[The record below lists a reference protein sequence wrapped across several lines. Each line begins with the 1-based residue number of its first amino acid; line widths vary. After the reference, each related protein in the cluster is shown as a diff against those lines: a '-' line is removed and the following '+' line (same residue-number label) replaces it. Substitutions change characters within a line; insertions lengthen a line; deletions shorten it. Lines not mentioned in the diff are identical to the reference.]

1 MCIGFISLGEVKYVQ
16 LRRASSSPEVRYPGG
31 FKSTVRND
39 ITHRLYKLVRAPAL
53 DSEIATCYEVKAV
66 ECAKEVKRLLYRKGI
81 KARFFVE
88 YPDVYAIK
96 LNDGNLPEWFLRSF
110 SEIKPRSVR
119 EVLGFD
125 EGDLRYRFG
134 GMVQGKFP
142 YDVRR
147 HKPYWCP
154 ALRRLSIE
162 VYYERPEYWEALER
176 LFNRHV
182 DGVLQE
188 FVELVPRSLKGI
200 WDLDRGGVKLALL
213 DGMTLESKLRE
224 IAEIKSRSYNGLST
238 LQLVNGDALLGVVG
252 SREEEYYIANLLS
265 GLLFR
270 SGCIPYYVELP
281 TTHAEY
287 LKLPRALYVGVG
299 LKKISE
305 GYVRGL
311 AVLMTGLGNVVGYVD
326 KDFHIK
332 GTSMEFLEEGEL
344 EEFIDSIKE
353 ALERY
358 RNNAHTVPDLIVVA
372 RSRKFHDAEWETLRR
387 NFARRWLRLSS
398 SGLLLMSSYKYVGI
412 GPSRAVEVGRT
423 TVDGGLHGVWLVQ
436 LSKFKSA
443 VKVSYFYTGND
454 ATLPLAA
461 YIYLRSLDF
470 TSLTQGRTS
479 LLPVKYARNYL
490 RWKYSS

>member
-1 MCIGFISLGEVKYVQ
+1 M
-16 LRRASSSPEVRYPGG
+16 
-31 FKSTVRND
+31 
-39 ITHRLYKLVRAPAL
+39 RAPTL
-53 DSEIATCYEVKAV
+53 DSEIASCYEVKAV
-66 ECAKEVKRLLYRKGI
+66 ECAKEVKRLLNRKGI
-81 KARFFVE
+81 EARFIVE
-88 YPDVYAIK
+88 YPDVYVIR

-110 SEIKPRSVR
+110 SEIRTRSVR

-134 GMVQGKFP
+134 GMIQGKSP

-147 HKPYWCP
+147 HKPYRCP
-154 ALRRLSIE
+154 ALQHLSIE
-162 VYYERPEYWEALER
+162 VYYERPKYWKALKR

-182 DGVLQE
+182 DGVLRE
-188 FVELVPRSLKGI
+188 FVELVPRSFRGI
-200 WDLDRGGVKLALL
+200 WDLEGGGVKLALL
-213 DGMTLESKLRE
+213 DGKTLKSKLRE
-224 IAEIKSRSYNGLST
+224 IAEIKSRSYDGLST
-238 LQLVNGDALLGVVG
+238 LQLVNGNTLLEVARGRGGV
-252 SREEEYYIANLLS
+252 YYVANLLS
-265 GLLFR
+265 ALLFK

-287 LKLPRALYVGVG
+287 LKLPMALYVGVG

-311 AVLMTGLGNVVGYVD
+311 AVLMTGFGNVVGYVD
-326 KDFHIK
+326 KDFHIR

-344 EEFIDSIKE
+344 EEFVDSIKE

-358 RNNAHTVPDLIVVA
+358 RNNAHAEPDLIVVV

-398 SGLLLMSSYKYVGI
+398 KGLLLMSSYNYDVEI
-412 GPSRAVEVGRT
+412 GPSRTVEVGRT
-423 TVDGGLHGVWLVQ
+423 RVDDGLHGVWLVQ
-436 LSKFKSA
+436 LSNFSSA

-470 TSLTQGRTS
+470 TGLTQGRMS
-479 LLPVKYARNYL
+479 LPPVKYARNYL
-490 RWKYSS
+490 KWMYLSQ

>member
-1 MCIGFISLGEVKYVQ
+1 
-16 LRRASSSPEVRYPGG
+16 
-31 FKSTVRND
+31 
-39 ITHRLYKLVRAPAL
+39 VRAPTL
-53 DSEIATCYEVKAV
+53 ESEIAFCYEVKAV
-66 ECAKEVKRLLYRKGI
+66 ECAKEVKRLLNRKGI
-81 KARFFVE
+81 EARFIVE
-88 YPDVYAIK
+88 YPDVYAIR
-96 LNDGNLPEWFLRSF
+96 LNDGNLPEWFRKSF

-134 GMVQGKFP
+134 GRGQGKWP
-142 YDVRR
+142 YDVLRR
-147 HKPYWCP
+147 KPYWCP

-162 VYYERPEYWEALER
+162 VYYERLEYWEALER

-188 FVELVPRSLKGI
+188 FVELVPRSLKDI

-213 DGMTLESKLRE
+213 DGKTLKSKLRE

-238 LQLVNGDALLGVVG
+238 LQLVKGDTLLEVVG
-252 SREEEYYIANLLS
+252 GQEERYYIANLLS

-270 SGCIPYYVELP
+270 SGCIPYYVELS

-299 LKKISE
+299 LKKVGEEYAKGI
-305 GYVRGL
+305 
-311 AVLMTGLGNVVGYVD
+311 AVLMTGRGNVVGYVN
-326 KDFHIK
+326 KDFHIR

-344 EEFIDSIKE
+344 EEFVDGIKE

-358 RNNAHTVPDLIVVA
+358 RNNAHAEPDLIVVV

-387 NFARRWLRLSS
+387 NFARHWLRLSPR
-398 SGLLLMSSYKYVGI
+398 GLLLMSSYKYVKI
-412 GPSRAVEVGRT
+412 GRRRAVEVGRAM
-423 TVDGGLHGVWLVQ
+423 VDGGLHGVWLVQ
-436 LSKFKSA
+436 LSNFNSA

-454 ATLPLAA
+454 ATLPLVA

-470 TSLTQGRTS
+470 TSLTQNRTS
-479 LLPVKYARNYL
+479 LPPVKYARNYL
-490 RWKYSS
+490 KWMYLSQ

>member
-1 MCIGFISLGEVKYVQ
+1 MNLSTG
-16 LRRASSSPEVRYPGG
+16 SPEILHPGE
-31 FKSTVRND
+31 FKSTRWNN
-39 ITHRLYKLVRAPAL
+39 ITYRLYRLIRAPAIR
-53 DSEIATCYEVKAV
+53 SEIAPCYEVKTV
-66 ECAKEVKRLLYRKGI
+66 ECASEVKRLLSRKGI
-81 KARFFVE
+81 KASFFVE
-88 YPDVYAIK
+88 YPDVYVIR
-96 LNDGNLPEWFLRSF
+96 LNDGSLPEWFRKYF

-134 GMVQGKFP
+134 DMSQSKSP
-142 YDVRR
+142 YDVLRR
-147 HKPYWCP
+147 QPYKCSDS
-154 ALRRLSIE
+154 RRLSIE
-162 VYYERPEYWEALER
+162 VYYERLEYWDAFER

-182 DGVLQE
+182 DGVLLE

-213 DGMTLESKLRE
+213 DDKTLERKFRE
-224 IAEIKSRSYNGLST
+224 IAEIKSRSYDALST
-238 LQLVNGDALLGVVG
+238 LQLVNGDTLLEAARGRGGV
-252 SREEEYYIANLLS
+252 YYVANLLS
-265 GLLFR
+265 ALLFK

-311 AVLMTGLGNVVGYVD
+311 AVLMTGLGNVVGYVE
-326 KDFHIK
+326 KDFHIR
-332 GTSMEFLEEGEL
+332 GRSMEFKEEEL
-344 EEFIDSIKE
+344 EEFVGSIKE
-353 ALERY
+353 TLESY
-358 RNNAHTVPDLIVVA
+358 RNNARENPELVVA
-372 RSRKFHDAEWETLRR
+372 VRSREFHDAEWRTLGRD
-387 NFARRWLRLSS
+387 FAGHWLRLTSK
-398 SGLLLMSSYKYVGI
+398 GLLLMSSYKYVRI
-412 GPSRAVEVGRT
+412 GPSRAVEVGRAM
-423 TVDGGLHGVWLVQ
+423 VDGGLHGVWLVQ

-479 LLPVKYARNYL
+479 LPPVKYAQNYL
-490 RWKYSS
+490 RWKYPSQ

>member
-1 MCIGFISLGEVKYVQ
+1 
-16 LRRASSSPEVRYPGG
+16 
-31 FKSTVRND
+31 
-39 ITHRLYKLVRAPAL
+39 VRAQAL
-53 DSEIATCYEVKAV
+53 ESEIAFCYEVKAV
-66 ECAKEVKRLLYRKGI
+66 ECAKEVKRLLSRNGI
-81 KARFFVE
+81 EANFFSE
-88 YPDVYAIK
+88 YPDVYVIG
-96 LNDGNLPEWFLRSF
+96 LNDGNLPEWFLKSF

-134 GMVQGKFP
+134 DMVQGKSP
-142 YDVRR
+142 YDVRKR
-147 HKPYWCP
+147 KPYWCP

-162 VYYERPEYWEALER
+162 VYYERLEYWEALEK

-182 DGVLQE
+182 DGVLRE
-188 FVELVPRSLKGI
+188 FVELVPRSLKDI

-213 DGMTLESKLRE
+213 DGKTLKSKLRE

-238 LQLVNGDALLGVVG
+238 LQLVKGDTLLEVVG
-252 SREEEYYIANLLS
+252 GQEERYYIANLLS

-299 LKKISE
+299 LKKVGEEYAKGI
-305 GYVRGL
+305 
-311 AVLMTGLGNVVGYVD
+311 AVLMTGRGNVVGYVN
-326 KDFHIK
+326 KDFHIR

-344 EEFIDSIKE
+344 EEFVDGIKE

-358 RNNAHTVPDLIVVA
+358 RNNAHAEPDLIVVV

-387 NFARRWLRLSS
+387 NFARRWLRLSPR
-398 SGLLLMSSYKYVGI
+398 GLLLMSSYKYVKI
-412 GPSRAVEVGRT
+412 GRSRAVEVGRAM
-423 TVDGGLHGVWLVQ
+423 VDGGLHGVWLVQ
-436 LSKFKSA
+436 LSYFNSA

-470 TSLTQGRTS
+470 TSLTQNRTS
-479 LLPVKYARNYL
+479 LPPVKYARNYL
-490 RWKYSS
+490 KWMYLSQ

>member
-1 MCIGFISLGEVKYVQ
+1 MNLSTGAPEI
-16 LRRASSSPEVRYPGG
+16 LRPGK
-31 FKSTVRND
+31 FKSTEWIN
-39 ITHRLYKLVRAPAL
+39 ITYRLYRLIRAPAIR
-53 DSEIATCYEVKAV
+53 SEIAPCYEVKTV
-66 ECAKEVKRLLYRKGI
+66 ECASEVKRLLSRKGI
-81 KARFFVE
+81 EASFFVE
-88 YPDVYAIK
+88 YPDVYVIR
-96 LNDGNLPEWFLRSF
+96 LNDGNLPEWFRKYF
-110 SEIKPRSVR
+110 SEIKPSSVR

-134 GMVQGKFP
+134 DMSQSKSP
-142 YDVRR
+142 YDV
-147 HKPYWCP
+147 
-154 ALRRLSIE
+154 LRRQPYTCSDPHLTIE
-162 VYYERPEYWEALER
+162 VYYERPEYWDALER
-176 LFNRHV
+176 LFKRHV
-182 DGVLQE
+182 DRVLRE
-188 FVELVPRSLKGI
+188 FVGLVPRSLKDI
-200 WDLDRGGVKLALL
+200 WDLDKGGVKLALL
-213 DGMTLESKLRE
+213 DDETLERKFRE
-224 IAEIKSRSYNGLST
+224 IAEIKSRCYYNGLST
-238 LQLVNGDALLGVVG
+238 LQLANGDTLLEVARGRSGV
-252 SREEEYYIANLLS
+252 YYVANLLS
-265 GLLFR
+265 ALLFK

-305 GYVRGL
+305 GYVKGL

-332 GTSMEFLEEGEL
+332 GRSMEFKEEEL
-344 EEFIDSIKE
+344 EEFVDSIKE
-353 ALERY
+353 TLESY
-358 RNNAHTVPDLIVVA
+358 RNNARENPELVVA
-372 RSRKFHDAEWETLRR
+372 VRSRKFHDVEWRTLKR

-412 GPSRAVEVGRT
+412 GPARAVEVGRT

-470 TSLTQGRTS
+470 TSLTQCRTS
-479 LLPVKYARNYL
+479 LPPVKYARNYL
-490 RWKYSS
+490 RWKYPS

>member
-1 MCIGFISLGEVKYVQ
+1 MRIGFISLGDVKYVQ
-16 LRRASSSPEVRYPGG
+16 LRRASGSPEVRYPGK
-31 FKSTVRND
+31 FKSMARND
-39 ITHRLYKLVRAPAL
+39 ITYKLYKLMRAPAL
-53 DSEIATCYEVKAV
+53 ESEIATCYEVKAV
-66 ECAKEVKRLLYRKGI
+66 ECAKEVKRLLNRKGI
-81 KARFFVE
+81 KARFIVE
-88 YPDVYAIK
+88 YPDVYVIR
-96 LNDGNLPEWFLRSF
+96 LNDGNMPEWFLRSF
-110 SEIKPRSVR
+110 SEIQTRSVR

-125 EGDLRYRFG
+125 EGDLHYRFG
-134 GMVQGKFP
+134 GVGQSKSP
-142 YDVRR
+142 YDVLRR
-147 HKPYWCP
+147 KPYRCP

-162 VYYERPEYWEALER
+162 VYYERPEYWEALES

-188 FVELVPRSLKGI
+188 FVELVPKKFKGI

-213 DGMTLESKLRE
+213 DGKTLESRFRE

-238 LQLVNGDALLGVVG
+238 LQLVNGDRLLGVVG
-252 SREEEYYIANLLS
+252 GRGEEYYIANLLS

-281 TTHAEY
+281 TTRSEY

-299 LKKISE
+299 LRKVGEEYAKGI
-305 GYVRGL
+305 
-311 AVLMTGLGNVVGYVD
+311 AVLMTGRGNVVGYVD
-326 KDFHIK
+326 KDFHIR
-332 GTSMEFLEEGEL
+332 GRSMEFKEEEL
-344 EEFIDSIKE
+344 EEFVGGIKE
-353 ALERY
+353 ALEKY
-358 RNNAHTVPDLIVVA
+358 RNNARENPELVVA
-372 RSRKFHDAEWETLRR
+372 VRSRKFHDAEWRTLKR

-398 SGLLLMSSYKYVGI
+398 GGLLLMSSYKYVGI

-423 TVDGGLHGVWLVQ
+423 MVDGGLHGVWLVQ

-470 TSLTQGRTS
+470 TSLTQARTS
-479 LLPVKYARNYL
+479 LPPVKYARNYL
-490 RWKYSS
+490 RWKYPS

>member
-1 MCIGFISLGEVKYVQ
+1 VQ
-16 LRRASSSPEVRYPGG
+16 MRRASSPPEVRYPGG
-31 FKSTVRND
+31 FKSTARNNV
-39 ITHRLYKLVRAPAL
+39 TYRLYKLVRAPTL
-53 DSEIATCYEVKAV
+53 ESEIASCYEVKAV
-66 ECAKEVKRLLYRKGI
+66 ECASEVKRLLSRNGI
-81 KARFFVE
+81 EANFFSE
-88 YPDVYAIK
+88 YPDVYVIG

-110 SEIKPRSVR
+110 SEIEPRSVR

-134 GMVQGKFP
+134 GMVQGKSP

-147 HKPYWCP
+147 RKPYWCP

-162 VYYERPEYWEALER
+162 VYYERPEYWEALES
-176 LFNRHV
+176 LFYKHV

-188 FVELVPRSLKGI
+188 VVELVPRSLKGI

-213 DGMTLESKLRE
+213 DGKTLKSKLRE
-224 IAEIKSRSYNGLST
+224 IAEIKSRSYDGLST
-238 LQLVNGDALLGVVG
+238 LQLVNGDTLLGAARGRSGV
-252 SREEEYYIANLLS
+252 YYVANLLS
-265 GLLFR
+265 ALLFK

-326 KDFHIK
+326 KDFHIR

-344 EEFIDSIKE
+344 EEFVGGIKE

-358 RNNAHTVPDLIVVA
+358 RNNAHAEPDLIVVV

-398 SGLLLMSSYKYVGI
+398 RGLLLMSSYNYVEI

-423 TVDGGLHGVWLVQ
+423 RVDGGLHGVWLVQ
-436 LSKFKSA
+436 LSNFNSA

-470 TSLTQGRTS
+470 TSLTQNRTS
-479 LLPVKYARNYL
+479 LPPVKYARNYL
-490 RWKYSS
+490 KWMYLSQ